1 MTSIRVLAAVLLASV
16 PAACT
21 AVTTYPPT
29 AGTTKMTPSVS
40 PGPELMAGAIKEA
53 NRVTKG
59 AQPIVF
65 NLPAGLDARTWERVA
80 GQLPSGARAMRAGD
94 EAVYSVQQLRVSGG
108 TAEVDVV
115 YPDRGVYQLMT
126 VKFEGGPAIAWRAQW
141 AYRWVIPA
149 TAPVANDP
157 MIAVEASEAEKAATA
172 RAEAERVAAEQAEL
186 DRAKAAKAADE
197 AKMAEGTTTD
207 PAAKP

>member
-1 MTSIRVLAAVLLASV
+1 MTSIRVLAALLLAAV

-21 AVTTYPPT
+21 AVSTYPPT

-53 NRVTKG
+53 HRVTKG
-59 AQPIVF
+59 STPIVF
-65 NLPAGLDARTWERVA
+65 NLPSGLSSGTWERVA
-80 GQLPSGARAMRAGD
+80 QQLPSGARAMRGGD
-94 EAVYSVQQLRVSGG
+94 ENVYSVQQLRLSGG

-126 VKFEGGPAIAWRAQW
+126 VKFEGGAVVPWRVQW

-149 TAPVANDP
+149 SIPVANDP
-157 MIAVEASEAEKAATA
+157 MIAVEAV
-172 RAEAERVAAEQAEL
+172 EAERLAAEQA
-186 DRAKAAKAADE
+186 AAQQ
-197 AKMAEGTTTD
+197 TTTE
-207 PAAKP
+207 AATTDATATEQAAASTPE